1 MPPPFGTAVIES
13 DQALLARLSRVNQAI
28 AAAIPI
34 LLPIAPHEPSPAE
47 GLWMLTARLE
57 EVVVDLRAR
66 GDKVDDKVDEVI
78 DAESES
84 A

>member
-1 MPPPFGTAVIES
+1 
-13 DQALLARLSRVNQAI
+13 
-28 AAAIPI
+28 
-34 LLPIAPHEPSPAE
+34 
-47 GLWMLTARLE
+47 MLTARLE